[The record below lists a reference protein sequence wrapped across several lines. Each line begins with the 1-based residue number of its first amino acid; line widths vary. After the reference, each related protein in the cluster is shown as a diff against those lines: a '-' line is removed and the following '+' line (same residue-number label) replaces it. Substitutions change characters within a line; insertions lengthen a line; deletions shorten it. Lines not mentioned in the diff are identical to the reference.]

1 MPQSG
6 AVGLAR
12 QDRSQVSH
20 RIVTEQVPYRH
31 RGHRPATEHRPR
43 DWAPREHGVQSR
55 QGCSLGIGARV

>member
-20 RIVTEQVPYRH
+20 RIVTEQVH
-31 RGHRPATEHRPR
+31 TVIAVTALQLSTVLVTEHPASTVFSHDR
-43 DWAPREHGVQSR
+43 DAHWGLERG
-55 QGCSLGIGARV
+55 